1 MRHTFVRAMVINA
14 LVQFVITRHRAG
26 HAIEEG
32 AAEVMWMR
40 YPFAVMVNALVW
52 TLMLAM
58 LRGGFRM
65 LRGAR

>member
-1 MRHTFVRAMVINA
+1 MRQTFIRAMVINA
-14 LVQFVITRHRAG
+14 LVQFAITRHRAG

-32 AAEVMWMR
+32 AAESMWLR
-40 YPFAVMVNALVW
+40 YPFAVMLNALMW